1 MIWEG
6 PAARR
11 REAAERKVFY
21 LPRIDRPRLPSVTRW
36 VEVARVRLRSVRR
49 LLDLLADPEELM
61 LAV

>member
-1 MIWEG
+1 VIWEG

-21 LPRIDRPRLPSVTRW
+21 LPRIDRPRPLNVTRW
-36 VEVARVRLRSVRR
+36 GEVAGVRLRSVRR
-49 LLDLLADPEELM
+49 LIDLLADPEELM